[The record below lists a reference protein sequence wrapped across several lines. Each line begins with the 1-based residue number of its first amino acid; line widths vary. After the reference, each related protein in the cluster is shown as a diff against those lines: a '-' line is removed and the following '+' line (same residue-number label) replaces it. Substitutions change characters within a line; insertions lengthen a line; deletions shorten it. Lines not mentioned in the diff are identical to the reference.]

1 MQQHDD
7 NTAKVSTMAQAQIH
21 PDLAE
26 RGLIGFMVSIYEPDI
41 DFSTSFAEVVSKP
54 LASELAEMLFPVY
67 PSADIRVYPVGLP
80 NSQRAKAEEST
91 RHLEI
96 RLAEA
101 RKSASPGQAFL
112 DGLANRNQGGAK

>member
-1 MQQHDD
+1 MQRRND
-7 NTAKVSTMAQAQIH
+7 NTAKVSTMTQAGMH

-41 DFSTSFAEVVSKP
+41 DLSTSFAEVVSKP
-54 LASELAEMLFPVY
+54 LACELAEIMFPVY

-80 NSQRAKAEEST
+80 SSERAKAEEST
-91 RHLEI
+91 RRLEI

-101 RKSASPGQAFL
+101 RKSTNPGQAFL
-112 DGLANRNQGGAK
+112 HGLANKNQGGEK